1 WKPPA
6 HSPEENM
13 VRQKCSGI
21 RRSYLVIINKGNEE
35 VEGTWPNKL
44 QPGIY
49 KNMGSNSV
57 NIIINNTRKII
68 PPGKVFTLRGGT
80 LNINIP
86 GRSALLLG
94 KTGEPPNYLY
104 L

>member
-1 WKPPA
+1 A
-6 HSPEENM
+6 DRN
-13 VRQKCSGI
+13 
-21 RRSYLVIINKGNEE
+21 RSHWSTSKTPSYTK
-35 VEGTWPNKL
+35 
-44 QPGIY
+44 
-49 KNMGSNSV
+49 SV
-57 NIIINNTRKII
+57 SWQHH

-80 LNINIP
+80 LNMNIP

>member
-1 WKPPA
+1 A
-6 HSPEENM
+6 DRN
-13 VRQKCSGI
+13 
-21 RRSYLVIINKGNEE
+21 RSHWSTSKTPSYTKSVS
-35 VEGTWPNKL
+35 WQHHHKL

>member
-1 WKPPA
+1 
-6 HSPEENM
+6 
-13 VRQKCSGI
+13 
-21 RRSYLVIINKGNEE
+21 
-35 VEGTWPNKL
+35 
-44 QPGIY
+44 
-49 KNMGSNSV
+49 
-57 NIIINNTRKII
+57 
-68 PPGKVFTLRGGT
+68 

>member
-1 WKPPA
+1 KSSKFLNSLSRILSA
-6 HSPEENM
+6 M
-13 VRQKCSGI
+13 RSGI
-21 RRSYLVIINKGNEE
+21 GAL
-35 VEGTWPNKL
+35 
-44 QPGIY
+44 
-49 KNMGSNSV
+49 

>member
-1 WKPPA
+1 LMMNPVPWLQMT
-6 HSPEENM
+6 NM
-13 VRQKCSGI
+13 ISYQGLVR
-21 RRSYLVIINKGNEE
+21 
-35 VEGTWPNKL
+35 TFPNKL
-44 QPGIY
+44 QPGKY

-57 NIIINNTRKII
+57 NIIINTRKII
-68 PPGKVFTLRGGT
+68 PPGKAFMLRGGT

-94 KTGEPPNYLY
+94 KTGEPLNYLY

>member
-1 WKPPA
+1 K
-6 HSPEENM
+6 
-13 VRQKCSGI
+13 
-21 RRSYLVIINKGNEE
+21 
-35 VEGTWPNKL
+35 
-44 QPGIY
+44 
-49 KNMGSNSV
+49 
-57 NIIINNTRKII
+57 
-68 PPGKVFTLRGGT
+68 TLSISWSHYRGGT

>member
-1 WKPPA
+1 KEGIWSAFEGVFATKNVLA
-6 HSPEENM
+6 FSRGDSVNINHSPHD
-13 VRQKCSGI
+13 G
-21 RRSYLVIINKGNEE
+21 LVIINKGNEE

-57 NIIINNTRKII
+57 TIINNNTRKSI
-68 PPGKVFTLRGGT
+68 PPGKVFTLRGGA

-86 GRSALLLG
+86 GR
-94 KTGEPPNYLY
+94 
-104 L
+104 

>member
-1 WKPPA
+1 NVLA
-6 HSPEENM
+6 FSRGDSVNINHSPHD
-13 VRQKCSGI
+13 G
-21 RRSYLVIINKGNEE
+21 LVIINKGNEE

-57 NIIINNTRKII
+57 TIINNNTRKSI
-68 PPGKVFTLRGGT
+68 PPGKVFTLRGGA

-94 KTGEPPNYLY
+94 KTGEPPNYFY

>member
-1 WKPPA
+1 MNINHYP
-6 HSPEENM
+6 HD
-13 VRQKCSGI
+13 G
-21 RRSYLVIINKGNEE
+21 LVIINKGNEE

-68 PPGKVFTLRGGT
+68 PLVKYLR
-80 LNINIP
+80 LE
-86 GRSALLLG
+86 AEL
-94 KTGEPPNYLY
+94 
-104 L
+104 